1 MAIITMIYGQ
11 SGTGKST
18 SMRNFKKGELSVIN
32 VSNKPLP
39 FKADFAVANT
49 QDYEQIKEMIKKSSS
64 PSIVIDDATY
74 LIVNEYMRN
83 AKTTGFQK
91 FTDMALNFWNLLQ
104 FCIYEIPNDKTI
116 YFMGHSETAEDG
128 REHFKTIGKML
139 DNTVVPEG
147 YFTTVLKTSVQD
159 GQYSFI
165 THNTGFDTVKSPIGM
180 FTEDVIPNDLKAVD
194 TAIRSYYG
202 IK

>member
-18 SMRNFKKGELSVIN
+18 SMRNFQKGELSVIN

-39 FKADFAVANT
+39 FKAEFAVANT

-104 FCIYEIPNDKTI
+104 FCIYEIPNDKII
-116 YFMGHSETAEDG
+116 YFMGHSETVEDG